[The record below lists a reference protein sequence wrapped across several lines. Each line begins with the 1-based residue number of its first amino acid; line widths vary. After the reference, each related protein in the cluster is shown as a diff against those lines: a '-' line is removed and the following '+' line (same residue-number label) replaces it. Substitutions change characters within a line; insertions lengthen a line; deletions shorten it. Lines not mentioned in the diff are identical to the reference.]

1 MIQEIYAYKNILASI
16 EDLINESSLKKSYI
30 IEEAGLTPPT
40 FYRKLK
46 NLSFTPD
53 EVLSIIKLIR
63 PKEAALIEL
72 REGLKRSDAD
82 YKNGRVHEHQDIID
96 EIRKEF
102 LNQ

>member
-1 MIQEIYAYKNILASI
+1 MIQKIYDYKSILASM
-16 EDLINESSLKKSYI
+16 EDLINESPLKKNYI
-30 IEEAGLTPPT
+30 IEQAGLTAPT

-53 EVLSIIKLIR
+53 EVLCIIKLLR
-63 PKEAALIEL
+63 PKEAALMEL
-72 REGLKRSDAD
+72 KEGLKRSDDD

>member
-16 EDLINESSLKKSYI
+16 EDLINESPLKKSYI
-30 IEEAGLTPPT
+30 IEQAGLTSPT

-53 EVLSIIKLIR
+53 EALCIIKLLR

-72 REGLKRSDAD
+72 KEGLKRSDED
-82 YKNGRVHEHQDIID
+82 YSNGRVHEHQDIID